1 MDRSQF
7 ESIQQTEQT
16 LPEKV
21 ADQISQLI
29 IDHQLTSGDKIPNE
43 FELATQLNVGR
54 GSVREAVKLLVA
66 RNVLEIR
73 RGKGTY
79 IANNPG
85 QIDDPLG
92 FAYYPD
98 QLKLAMDLLEVRT
111 VIEPWMSRVAAQRG
125 TQEDIAQMHKNCLLV
140 EEDILA
146 GRNHLPRDME
156 YHTSIAQ
163 CTHNL
168 VVPKLLPIITYSV
181 ELFGTLNGNRL
192 LSETIIGHRA
202 IDDAITA
209 HDGEAAA
216 NAMYQHLVQNRIELD
231 AIQAEQ
237 ERQKK
242 SESETV

>member
-1 MDRSQF
+1 MENSQF
-7 ESIQQTEQT
+7 EMIQHTEQT

-29 IDHQLTSGDKIPNE
+29 IDQQLASGDKLPNE

-79 IANNPG
+79 ITNNPG
-85 QIDDPLG
+85 QISDPLG

-98 QLKLAMDLLEVRT
+98 QLKLAKDLLEVRF
-111 VIEPWMSRVAAQRG
+111 VIEPWMASIAAERA
-125 TQEDIAQMHKNCLLV
+125 TEEDIARMHQNCLLV

-146 GRNHLPRDME
+146 GCNHLPRDKE

-168 VVPKLLPIITYSV
+168 VVPKLIPIITYSV

-192 LSETIIGHRA
+192 LSETIIDHRA

-209 HDGEAAA
+209 HNSEAAA
-216 NAMYQHLVQNRIELD
+216 NAMRQHLAQNRRELD
-231 AIQAEQ
+231 AIQEEQ
-237 ERQKK
+237 ERAKQD
-242 SESETV
+242 

>member
-1 MDRSQF
+1 MDHSQF
-7 ESIQQTEQT
+7 ESIQHTEQT

-29 IDHQLTSGDKIPNE
+29 IENQLTSGDKLPNE

-79 IANNPG
+79 IAENPG

-98 QLKLAMDLLEVRT
+98 QLKLAMDLLEART
-111 VIEPWMSRVAAQRG
+111 VIEPWIASVAAQRG
-125 TQEDIAQMHKNCLLV
+125 TDDEIAQVHQNCLLV

-146 GRNHLPRDME
+146 GRNHLRNDKE
-156 YHTSIAQ
+156 YHTSIAR

-168 VVPKLLPIITYSV
+168 VMPKLIPIITYSV
-181 ELFGTLNGNRL
+181 QLFGTLNGNRL

-209 HDGEAAA
+209 RDGEAAA
-216 NAMYQHLVQNRIELD
+216 KAMRQHLSQNRIELE
-231 AIQAEQ
+231 AILAQREQ
-237 ERQKK
+237 QEKDK
-242 SESETV
+242 P

>member
-1 MDRSQF
+1 MERAQF

-21 ADQISQLI
+21 AEQISQLI
-29 IDHQLTSGDKIPNE
+29 IENQLTSGDKLPNE
-43 FELATQLNVGR
+43 FELCTQLNVGR

-66 RNVLEIR
+66 RNVLEIH

-79 IANNPG
+79 IADNPG

-98 QLKLAMDLLEVRT
+98 QLKLAMDPLEVRM
-111 VIEPWMSRVAAQRG
+111 VIEPSMANVAAQRA
-125 TQEDIAQMHKNCLLV
+125 TEEDIARMHKNCLLV

-146 GRNHLPRDME
+146 GRNHLPRDKE
-156 YHTSIAQ
+156 FHTSIAQ

-168 VVPKLLPIITYSV
+168 VAPKLIPIITYSV

-216 NAMYQHLVQNRIELD
+216 KAMHQHLIQNRTELE
-231 AIQAEQ
+231 AIRAEQ
-237 ERQKK
+237 EEKK
-242 SESETV
+242 KPENGAV

>member
-1 MDRSQF
+1 MEYSQF
-7 ESIQQTEQT
+7 ESIQHAEQT

-29 IDHQLTSGDKIPNE
+29 IENQLTSGDKLPNE
-43 FELATQLNVGR
+43 FELGAQLNVGR

-79 IANNPG
+79 IADNPG

-92 FAYYPD
+92 FAYYSD
-98 QLKLAMDLLEVRT
+98 QLKLALDLVETRT
-111 VIEPWMSRVAAQRG
+111 VIEPWIASMAAQRAS
-125 TQEDIAQMHKNCLLV
+125 EDDIVQLHQSRLLV
-140 EEDILA
+140 EEEILA
-146 GRNHLPRDME
+146 GRNHLPKDKE
-156 YHTSIAQ
+156 FHTSIAR

-168 VVPKLLPIITYSV
+168 VMPKLIPIITYSV

-192 LSETIIGHRA
+192 QSETIIGHRA
-202 IDDAITA
+202 IDEAITA

-216 NAMYQHLVQNRIELD
+216 NAMRQHLKQNRIELE
-231 AIQAEQ
+231 AILVERKRQ
-237 ERQKK
+237 EPSKR
-242 SESETV
+242 

>member
-1 MDRSQF
+1 MERAQF

-21 ADQISQLI
+21 AEQISQLI
-29 IDHQLTSGDKIPNE
+29 IENQLTSGDKLPNE
-43 FELATQLNVGR
+43 FELCTQLNVGR

-79 IANNPG
+79 IADNPG

-98 QLKLAMDLLEVRT
+98 QLKLAMDLLEARI
-111 VIEPWMSRVAAQRG
+111 VIEPWIASVAAQRG
-125 TQEDIAQMHKNCLLV
+125 TEDEIAQVHRNCLLV

-146 GRNHLPRDME
+146 GRNHLPKDKE
-156 YHTSIAQ
+156 YHTSIAR

-168 VVPKLLPIITYSV
+168 MMPKLIPIITYSV

-202 IDDAITA
+202 IDNAIAA
-209 HDGEAAA
+209 HDEEAAA
-216 NAMYQHLVQNRIELD
+216 KAMHQHLVQNRTELE
-231 AIQAEQ
+231 AIRAEQ
-237 ERQKK
+237 ERKKK